1 MHAGGAGEVARHSF
15 LAGNIEDVAAC
26 AEEQAAAVGRECPR
40 VDEILHIANLGT
52 GGIALVAH
60 LYVDFCGFARCGVE
74 FVDVA
79 PVLKHY
85 DASVGAWK
93 FHVVLGEISHLGS
106 GFSHGVVAEQ
116 VHGVVAVACEENLIA
131 NPHGEVVLSYIVGDI
146 IHFPGLGVINPDVV
160 GHTALV
166 VFPGAELAE
175 HAVVGKFLSVGRVA
189 AETAFGQWH
198 LLRHSALGRDG
209 VEASVEAR
217 ADAVAIDDIL
227 AVAAPA
233 HHHIVGT
240 HAVGK
245 VVAGIGCG
253 VGESGGRA
261 AGSRHEIHL
270 GAAVVLSG
278 EGNLLAIGRK
288 TCKHF
293 ITLVRSEM
301 LCLTTLDR
309 SRIQVAGVGKHYF
322 LPISGREAQQ
332 ASLVGAR
339 RHHSTGSHQRKNQ

>member
-40 VDEILHIANLGT
+40 VDEIFHIANLGT

-131 NPHGEVVLSYIVGDI
+131 NPHGEDVLSYIVGDI

-233 HHHIVGT
+233 HHHIVGA

-245 VVAGIGCG
+245 VVAGIGGC

-278 EGNLLAIGRK
+278 EGNLLAIG
-288 TCKHF
+288 
-293 ITLVRSEM
+293 
-301 LCLTTLDR
+301 
-309 SRIQVAGVGKHYF
+309 
-322 LPISGREAQQ
+322 
-332 ASLVGAR
+332 
-339 RHHSTGSHQRKNQ
+339 